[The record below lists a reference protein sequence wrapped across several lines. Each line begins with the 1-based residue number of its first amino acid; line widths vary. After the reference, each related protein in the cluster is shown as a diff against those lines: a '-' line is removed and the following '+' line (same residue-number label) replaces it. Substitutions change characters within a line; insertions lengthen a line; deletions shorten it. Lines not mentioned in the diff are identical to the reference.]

1 MASPGEYPTNWT
13 EIATEVKRSS
23 GYLCNRCSLKCLPPT
38 DSYRHLNLSL
48 RRKLSAQVHHLDGN
62 PSHNDRS
69 NLVCLCSGCHL
80 RVHRHNPKPTP
91 GQLSL
96 RLKLPKVRKAR
107 QQRRNFQLTLTDLIF
122 RLPQLPLTYYQQL
135 ELDLIGAI
143 DNNLC

>member
-1 MASPGEYPTNWT
+1 MSSYPPNWT

-23 GYLCNRCSLKCLPPT
+23 GYLCNRCNLKCLPPT

-48 RRKLSAQVHHLDGN
+48 RRRLSAQVHHIDGD

-69 NLVCLCSGCHL
+69 NLMCLCSGCHL

-96 RLKLPKVRKAR
+96 RLKLPKARRAR
-107 QQRRNFQLTLTDLIF
+107 QQHRNFQLTLTDLIL
-122 RLPQLPLTYYQQL
+122 RLPQLPLISHQQL

-143 DNNLC
+143 NSNLH